1 MSLYNYH
8 MKKLTFLLSAILL
21 LAAAST
27 ASAQVRRQAAEP
39 SRSVVLKANVLSPF
53 VLTASGFVEYAFAPH
68 MSAQFGAF
76 TTGASYK
83 DVEFSGYGFTPEVRY
98 YLSDTKEA
106 PRGVYVAGYGRI
118 LNYKLTVDD
127 KEEGETYEATYK
139 PIGAGIAAGNQW
151 IFNSG
156 ISVDLFMGLG
166 VNGGSL
172 KVKTGTEDDFDLGFL
187 NLVGSGVR
195 FRPGLTIG
203 YSF

>member
-1 MSLYNYH
+1 
-8 MKKLTFLLSAILL
+8 MKKFTLLLSAILL
-21 LAAAST
+21 VAAAST
-27 ASAQVRRQAAEP
+27 ASAQVRRQTENSP
-39 SRSVVLKANVLSPF
+39 SVVLKANVLSPF
-53 VLTASGFVEYAFAPH
+53 VLTASGFVEFALAPH

-118 LNYKLTVDD
+118 LNYKLTVED
-127 KEEGETYEATYK
+127 KEEGKTYEATYA
-139 PIGAGIAAGNQW
+139 PIGAGLAAGNQW

-156 ISVDLFMGLG
+156 ISLDLFMGLG

-172 KVKTGTEDDFDLGFL
+172 KVNSGSEEDFDLGFL

-195 FRPGLTIG
+195 FRPGITVG